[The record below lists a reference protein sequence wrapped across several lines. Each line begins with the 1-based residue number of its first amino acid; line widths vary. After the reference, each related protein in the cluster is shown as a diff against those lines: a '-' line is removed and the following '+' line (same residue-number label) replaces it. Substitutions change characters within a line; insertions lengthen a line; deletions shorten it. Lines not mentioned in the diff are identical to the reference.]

1 MNFRY
6 YRGRLQTIQGFIWLF
21 LNVVKRRSTHLR
33 LSPRLR
39 WKLGRLLEQVRHLLS
54 ARREEPRPRVCPSC
68 GALVGAYERKCH
80 HCGAG
85 VTGLSFGQMKKW
97 TTRFLPERAPVS
109 FLLLGF
115 NVLLFAAA
123 WIGTARGTRGFEP
136 GMITGELD
144 AGVLQ
149 RMGAMLGPA
158 IFQGQYWRL
167 VTAIFLHANLLHIG
181 FNSLVL
187 LDLGPA
193 VEELYGSA
201 RFFFLYVVTGAVG
214 FVASLVWHGG
224 IVFSLG
230 ASGALLGLAGVMIGY
245 TTRYPSS
252 VGRMIRGQLLRWL
265 VYLVIFGFFMP
276 RIDNAAHAGGLIAGV
291 ALAYVVPDASIFARR
306 SWWDKTGYFAT
317 GIVILSFL
325 MALLSSL
332 GG

>member
-1 MNFRY
+1 MP
-6 YRGRLQTIQGFIWLF
+6 LP
-21 LNVVKRRSTHLR
+21 

-39 WKLGRLLEQVRHLLS
+39 WKLDRLREQLRRFLS
-54 ARREEPRPRVCPSC
+54 ARGEEPRPRVCPSC
-68 GALVGAYERKCH
+68 GALVGAYEKRCY

-85 VTGLSFGQMKKW
+85 VIGQSFGRVKKW
-97 TTRFLPERAPVS
+97 TARFLPERAPVS
-109 FLLLGF
+109 FLVLGF

-123 WIGTARGTRGFEP
+123 WIATVQETPVFSPGTL
-136 GMITGELD
+136 TGRLD

-158 IFQGQYWRL
+158 VVAGQYWRL
-167 VTAIFLHANLLHIG
+167 VTAIFLHGNLLHIG

-187 LDLGPA
+187 LDFGPA

-201 RFFFLYVVTGAVG
+201 RFFFLYVVTGAFGFIVSFFWRGG
-214 FVASLVWHGG
+214 FV
-224 IVFSLG
+224 FSVG

-252 VGRMIRGQLLRWL
+252 SGRMIRGQLLRWL
-265 VYLVIFGFFMP
+265 VYVLLMGLLLRGLV
-276 RIDNAAHAGGLIAGV
+276 DNAAHAGGLLAGF

-306 SWWDKTGYFAT
+306 SWWDKTGYLAA

-325 MALLSSL
+325 LALLSSFR
-332 GG
+332 G

>member
-1 MNFRY
+1 
-6 YRGRLQTIQGFIWLF
+6 LP
-21 LNVVKRRSTHLR
+21 

-39 WKLGRLLEQVRHLLS
+39 WKLGRLLEQVQLLFS
-54 ARREEPRPRVCPSC
+54 ARSKEPRPRVCPSC
-68 GALVGAYERKCH
+68 GALVGAYEKRCH
-80 HCGAG
+80 LCGAG
-85 VTGLSFGQMKKW
+85 VAGLSFGRMKKW
-97 TTRFLPERAPVS
+97 TARFLPERAPVS

-115 NVLLFAAA
+115 NVLLFLAA
-123 WIGTARGTRGFEP
+123 WIATAREARGFAP
-136 GMITGELD
+136 GVITGQLD
-144 AGVLQ
+144 AGVLE

-158 IFQGQYWRL
+158 ILLGQYWRL

-201 RFFFLYVVTGAVG
+201 RFFFFYVVTGALG
-214 FVASLVWHGG
+214 FVVSLFWHGG
-224 IVFSLG
+224 MGFSLG

-252 VGRMIRGQLLRWL
+252 VGRTIRGQLIRWL
-265 VYLVIFGFFMP
+265 IYLVLIGVLFRGY
-276 RIDNAAHAGGLIAGV
+276 IDNAAHAGGLIAGV
-291 ALAYVVPDASIFARR
+291 ALAYLVPDASIFARR

-325 MALLSSL
+325 MALLNSL